1 MNKDNSYPKP
11 TPDFDN
17 ADTPEMG
24 GGLPVIGYWTEHTLS
39 PEGIKLWKTLLHK
52 SACLSCAWGTG
63 GQKGGF
69 TNESGEK
76 LQRCMKSVESISA
89 EIQPG
94 IPKQFFQQQNI
105 QQLQQLTS
113 READRLGRWSFP
125 VILRSGK
132 SNYERISWNEI
143 YSICK
148 KAFTSNKTPERIASY
163 SSGRSSNEAAFLL
176 QLMMRTLGSNN
187 LADCSDLCHAPS
199 SFGLKQTLGTGT
211 SVVSLESLKKAD
223 CIVLAGSNAAYNHP
237 RLMNELIK
245 LRERGGK
252 VIVINPMK
260 EVGLVKFASPAFINS
275 LLTGSDIASMYLQ
288 PIPGSDVALFMGIQ
302 KALLEKDKINKQ
314 FLKTYTEDWEAVIN
328 DIKSTSW
335 ETITSICGVSKIEI
349 EAAGNIII
357 NSDKTVFA
365 WAMGITQQKNGVDN
379 IYSIVNTALMTSNI
393 GKEGAGVMPVR
404 GHSNVQGFGSM
415 GVTVRLKKE
424 IQQALEKLL
433 NRPFSKVKGY
443 DTHALIEAADSG
455 KVDTLICVGGNLYA
469 ANPDLNKVKRAL
481 NKIETIIYLATKPT
495 LGHFHGLANK
505 NTIIIPV
512 FNRFENPHK
521 TTVESGNNFVRLNDE
536 GETHLKQADLISE
549 VDFITELA
557 HIIHGEYPVNWRKLQ
572 DTKYVRALIA
582 QTIPGYEKI
591 GEIDQ
596 TEQEFTI
603 SGRIFKTPSFPTA
616 SGKAKMFVTP
626 IPELKLPEI
635 KDFEVKEETQG
646 IVIALMTGRSYAQHN
661 TVVYQTEDK
670 YRGIPHRNCI
680 LMNKSD
686 IEKAGFEQHQR
697 VKVKGNVGE
706 LKNVEIIFG
715 DVREGAGVMF
725 YPEVNV
731 IFKAEVEERCG
742 TPGFKRV
749 PVLVY

>member
-223 CIVLAGSNAAYNHP
+223 CIVLAGSNAAYN
-237 RLMNELIK
+237 
-245 LRERGGK
+245 
-252 VIVINPMK
+252 
-260 EVGLVKFASPAFINS
+260 
-275 LLTGSDIASMYLQ
+275 
-288 PIPGSDVALFMGIQ
+288 
-302 KALLEKDKINKQ
+302 
-314 FLKTYTEDWEAVIN
+314 
-328 DIKSTSW
+328 
-335 ETITSICGVSKIEI
+335 
-349 EAAGNIII
+349 
-357 NSDKTVFA
+357 
-365 WAMGITQQKNGVDN
+365 
-379 IYSIVNTALMTSNI
+379 
-393 GKEGAGVMPVR
+393 
-404 GHSNVQGFGSM
+404 
-415 GVTVRLKKE
+415 
-424 IQQALEKLL
+424 
-433 NRPFSKVKGY
+433 
-443 DTHALIEAADSG
+443 
-455 KVDTLICVGGNLYA
+455 
-469 ANPDLNKVKRAL
+469 
-481 NKIETIIYLATKPT
+481 
-495 LGHFHGLANK
+495 
-505 NTIIIPV
+505 
-512 FNRFENPHK
+512 
-521 TTVESGNNFVRLNDE
+521 
-536 GETHLKQADLISE
+536 
-549 VDFITELA
+549 
-557 HIIHGEYPVNWRKLQ
+557 
-572 DTKYVRALIA
+572 
-582 QTIPGYEKI
+582 
-591 GEIDQ
+591 
-596 TEQEFTI
+596 
-603 SGRIFKTPSFPTA
+603 
-616 SGKAKMFVTP
+616 
-626 IPELKLPEI
+626 
-635 KDFEVKEETQG
+635 
-646 IVIALMTGRSYAQHN
+646 
-661 TVVYQTEDK
+661 
-670 YRGIPHRNCI
+670 
-680 LMNKSD
+680 
-686 IEKAGFEQHQR
+686 
-697 VKVKGNVGE
+697 
-706 LKNVEIIFG
+706 
-715 DVREGAGVMF
+715 
-725 YPEVNV
+725 
-731 IFKAEVEERCG
+731 
-742 TPGFKRV
+742 
-749 PVLVY
+749 